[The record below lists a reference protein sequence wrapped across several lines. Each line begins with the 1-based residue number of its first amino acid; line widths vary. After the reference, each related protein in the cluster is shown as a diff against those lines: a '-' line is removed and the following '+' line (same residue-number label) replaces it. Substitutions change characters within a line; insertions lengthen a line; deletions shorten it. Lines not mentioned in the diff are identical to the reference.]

1 MTETISNLK
10 NHACPSCDDQL
21 RVNEDDMLS
30 QAAQLLG
37 KEEWTAASDAY
48 DFLLNKEPH
57 DFEALHGKILAAAH
71 MKTPEDM
78 ADPEIL
84 RSVNYEEVNRCII
97 QALRDTDSTHKEY
110 FEKVQELFTCGE
122 EYAVRQDDVEC
133 STQKRKEQHSKHDAK
148 KREKSMPIRVMLGV
162 GIPLAVLDLV
172 FLAARNFTKGI
183 EKFFDYID
191 PYAAKLEYMRK
202 AENFLILFFVGLA
215 ILIILV
221 IVCLIKFFRARKTID
236 KELKSIEEDLESL
249 EVKLKS
255 DVDEADKM
263 QKRIREL
270 SYEIKKIR

>member
-1 MTETISNLK
+1 MAT
-10 NHACPSCDDQL
+10 
-21 RVNEDDMLS
+21 
-30 QAAQLLG
+30 
-37 KEEWTAASDAY
+37 
-48 DFLLNKEPH
+48 FL
-57 DFEALHGKILAAAH
+57 
-71 MKTPEDM
+71 T
-78 ADPEIL
+78 
-84 RSVNYEEVNRCII
+84 
-97 QALRDTDSTHKEY
+97 
-110 FEKVQELFTCGE
+110 
-122 EYAVRQDDVEC
+122 
-133 STQKRKEQHSKHDAK
+133 SKHDAK

-215 ILIILV
+215 ILIVLV
-221 IVCLIKFFRARKTID
+221 IVCLIKFFRARKTIN